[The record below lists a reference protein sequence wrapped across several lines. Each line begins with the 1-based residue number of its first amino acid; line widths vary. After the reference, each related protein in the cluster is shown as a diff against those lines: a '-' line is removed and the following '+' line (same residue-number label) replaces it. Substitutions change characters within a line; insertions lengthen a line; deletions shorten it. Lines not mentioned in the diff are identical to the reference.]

1 VKALLAEDQDF
12 LRPLVQTV
20 LQELLE
26 AEMTEAVGAEKWTT
40 LRVPHKGQPPQPW
53 SNLQKILDTTPSLP
67 CCAYLEGRLPASTA
81 GYEQD
86 LWPWLPGQGLWDES
100 CCEVQNWPHEL
111 LEHALET
118 TIGPLVD
125 DVVEAVPHPEAALL
139 TIGAA
144 WALDEHELELEGD
157 LTVVPDLIRRN
168 LREVV
173 AELAAARD
181 MSRFHPS
188 GPC

>member
-1 VKALLAEDQDF
+1 
-12 LRPLVQTV
+12 
-20 LQELLE
+20 
-26 AEMTEAVGAEKWTT
+26 
-40 LRVPHKGQPPQPW
+40 
-53 SNLQKILDTTPSLP
+53 
-67 CCAYLEGRLPASTA
+67 
-81 GYEQD
+81 
-86 LWPWLPGQGLWDES
+86 
-100 CCEVQNWPHEL
+100 
-111 LEHALET
+111 LET